1 MATTPIQELSNQ
13 VDSFLAKKM
22 LEEGLSEEA
31 SWLRAILPVSKPKLG
46 RITIVF
52 TIIIIIIIREDI
64 RRKKTFSFGHCPNHL
79 TPPHDPNSGNLVLF
93 FGRQKRRFSAYYR
106 TK

>member
-79 TPPHDPNSGNLVLF
+79 NPLPLTPIRATWSF
-93 FGRQKRRFSAYYR
+93 FFR
-106 TK
+106 TSKTTF